1 MKACQ
6 CLGHLANTRHS
17 LFESTEKRIAFVTT
31 FVSELI
37 IFLQSSALKTFVFKE
52 RQLYKEFVPILNKV
66 QSNFQVRDLSKA
78 GDALLEGYLTELFK
92 FAIESYKTPS
102 ESIKFH
108 SSRLNH
114 LWQRVYFESM
124 ALNVSCQ
131 NRVEDMIKELIQ
143 VYLDENLQQKALN
156 FGQFQNESDQ
166 EEDEDENF
174 DKNQRT
180 QKHDDL
186 DWFSKLM
193 KQKAEDSLA
202 LILNRFCAIIQQYE
216 LFLS

>member
-1 MKACQ
+1 
-6 CLGHLANTRHS
+6 
-17 LFESTEKRIAFVTT
+17 
-31 FVSELI
+31 
-37 IFLQSSALKTFVFKE
+37 
-52 RQLYKEFVPILNKV
+52 
-66 QSNFQVRDLSKA
+66 
-78 GDALLEGYLTELFK
+78 
-92 FAIESYKTPS
+92 
-102 ESIKFH
+102 
-108 SSRLNH
+108 
-114 LWQRVYFESM
+114 
-124 ALNVSCQ
+124 
-131 NRVEDMIKELIQ
+131 MIKELIQ

-193 KQKAEDSLA
+193 KQKTEDSLA